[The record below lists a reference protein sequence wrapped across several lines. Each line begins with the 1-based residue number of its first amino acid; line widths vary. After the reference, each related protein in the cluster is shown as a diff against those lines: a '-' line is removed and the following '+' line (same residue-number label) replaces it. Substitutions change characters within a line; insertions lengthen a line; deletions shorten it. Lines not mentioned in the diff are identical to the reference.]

1 MKQLLTATAVIIT
14 IIVLIAVAISMSG
27 SGGWKRKITLSGI
40 YAVCKPE
47 GYPVVCF
54 LDADGKDGGAFC
66 MPINEAG
73 GKCL

>member
-1 MKQLLTATAVIIT
+1 MKLLGFIVGLIVLAVICGS
-14 IIVLIAVAISMSG
+14 VAVMLSG

-66 MPINEAG
+66 MPLDMAG